1 MFLMHKP
8 EGARSSA
15 RPILPWWLVGS
26 VAVGTLLNPLNSSMI
41 AVALVSLGAAFH
53 VSLLTATW
61 LVSSFYLAGAA
72 GQPLM
77 GRLADLIGPRRI
89 FCLGLLLVGMA
100 SLLSLWTP
108 TFGWLVVLRVLQA
121 LGASAAYPAGLAL
134 FRAQTRQAT
143 GETTQLPAAALGA
156 ISMTSNVSAALGPTL
171 GGVLLLNFPW
181 QALFLI
187 NVPLVVIGL
196 ILALL
201 LLPKDQPG
209 HALDQRSTHP
219 QGTLISLVVRAL
231 DVPGVVLFSGTLTS
245 LLIFLLAL
253 EADPPW
259 LLLPVFLLLLLLLL
273 FWEERARTPFL
284 NMKML
289 RSNHQLVNVYV
300 QFAAVN
306 LAFYS
311 LFFGLPLWLEQAR
324 GESPALSGLLMLPL
338 TGMGVLTTFAAVQIV
353 RRAGARPALVLGAL
367 ALGVGT
373 LLLLFFQSNSPVVLL
388 LAVIVILGI
397 PNGLQNLGL
406 QAVLY
411 QAAPAAD
418 MGVAAGQF
426 QTFRYL
432 GSILSTSLLGLLFGG
447 TITSSGLHVLA
458 GTLTCISML
467 LLVGAW
473 RMHVPGND
481 AARSA

>member
-1 MFLMHKP
+1 MTQTTKV
-8 EGARSSA
+8 ARQSS
-15 RPILPWWLVGS
+15 RPILPWWFVGTI
-26 VAVGTLLNPLNSSMI
+26 ALGTLLNPLNSSMI
-41 AVALVSLGAAFH
+41 AVALVRLEAAFH
-53 VSLLTATW
+53 VSLVTITW
-61 LVSSFYLAGAA
+61 FVSSFYLAGAA

-77 GRLADLIGPRRI
+77 GRLADLLGPRRI
-89 FCLGLLLVGMA
+89 LCFGLLLVGTA
-100 SLLSLWTP
+100 SLLVLWAP

-121 LGASAAYPAGLAL
+121 LGTSAAYPAGLAL
-134 FRAQTRQAT
+134 FRAQIRQTT
-143 GETTQLPAAALGA
+143 GETTRPPAAALGT

-171 GGVLLLNFPW
+171 GGVLLLLFPW
-181 QALFLI
+181 QALFLV
-187 NVPLVVIGL
+187 NVPLVILGL

-201 LLPKDQPG
+201 LLPKDPPG
-209 HALDQRSTHP
+209 HAIDQHSTNA

-231 DVPGVVLFSGTLTS
+231 DVPGVILFSGTLTS
-245 LLIFLLAL
+245 LLIFLLSL
-253 EADPPW
+253 GGDPPW
-259 LLLPVFLLLLLLLL
+259 LLLLVFLFLLFLLL
-273 FWEERARTPFL
+273 FWEERVRTPFF
-284 NMKML
+284 NVKML
-289 RSNHQLVNVYV
+289 RSHRQLVNVYV

-306 LAFYS
+306 VAFYA

-324 GESPALSGLLMLPL
+324 GESPALAGLLLLPL
-338 TGMGVLTTFAAVQIV
+338 TGMGVLTTFTAVQIV

-373 LLLLFFQSNSPVVLL
+373 LLLLFFQANSPVLLL
-388 LAVIVILGI
+388 LAVIVVLGM

-411 QAAPAAD
+411 TAAPAAD

-458 GTLTCISML
+458 ATLAGISML
-467 LLVGAW
+467 LLIGAW
-473 RMHVPGND
+473 RMSIPGNH
-481 AARSA
+481 ATHSS

>member
-1 MFLMHKP
+1 
-8 EGARSSA
+8 
-15 RPILPWWLVGS
+15 
-26 VAVGTLLNPLNSSMI
+26 MI
-41 AVALVSLGAAFH
+41 AVALVSLGATFH
-53 VSLLTATW
+53 VSLVIATW

-89 FCLGLLLVGMA
+89 LCLGLLLVGMA
-100 SLLSLWTP
+100 SLLALWAP

-121 LGASAAYPAGLAL
+121 LGTSAAYPAGLAL
-134 FRAQTRQAT
+134 FRAQIRQAT
-143 GETTQLPAAALGA
+143 GEATQPPAAALGT

-171 GGVLLLNFPW
+171 GGVLLLMFPW

-187 NVPLVVIGL
+187 NVPLVIIGL

-209 HALDQRSTHP
+209 HALNQRSTYP

-245 LLIFLLAL
+245 LLLFLLAL
-253 EADPPW
+253 GGDSPW
-259 LLLPVFLLLLLLLL
+259 LLFLVFLFLLFLLL
-273 FWEERARTPFL
+273 FWEERARTPFF
-284 NMKML
+284 NVKML
-289 RSNHQLVNVYV
+289 RSHRQLVNVYV

-306 LAFYS
+306 FAFYS

-324 GESPALSGLLMLPL
+324 GESPALSGLLLLPL

-353 RRAGARPALVLGAL
+353 RRAGAKPALVLGAL
-367 ALGVGT
+367 ALGMGA
-373 LLLLFFQSNSPVVLL
+373 LLLLFFQSNSPVLL
-388 LAVIVILGI
+388 LLGVIVILGM

-411 QAAPAAD
+411 TAAPAAD

-432 GSILSTSLLGLLFGG
+432 GSVLSTSLLGLLFGG

-458 GTLTCISML
+458 VTLAGISML
-467 LLVGAW
+467 LLIGAW
-473 RMHVPGND
+473 RMHIPGNH
-481 AARSA
+481 ATHSS

>member
-1 MFLMHKP
+1 
-8 EGARSSA
+8 
-15 RPILPWWLVGS
+15 
-26 VAVGTLLNPLNSSMI
+26 
-41 AVALVSLGAAFH
+41 
-53 VSLLTATW
+53 
-61 LVSSFYLAGAA
+61 
-72 GQPLM
+72 M

-89 FCLGLLLVGMA
+89 FCLGLLLVGIA
-100 SLLSLWTP
+100 SLLSLWSAA
-108 TFGWLVVLRVLQA
+108 FGWLVVLRVLQA
-121 LGASAAYPAGLAL
+121 LGTSAAYPAGLAL
-134 FRAQTRQAT
+134 FRAQTRRMTAEAIQP
-143 GETTQLPAAALGA
+143 PAAALGA
-156 ISMTSNVSAALGPTL
+156 ISMTSNVSAALGPPL
-171 GGVLLLNFPW
+171 GGVLLLAFPW
-181 QALFLI
+181 QALFLV
-187 NVPLVVIGL
+187 NVPLVILGL

-201 LLPKDQPG
+201 LLPKDHPVY
-209 HALDQRSTHP
+209 AINQRSTHP
-219 QGTLISLVVRAL
+219 QRTSFRLVVRAL

-245 LLIFLLAL
+245 LLLFLLGLA
-253 EADPPW
+253 ADPPW
-259 LLLPVFLLLLLLLL
+259 VLFPLFLLLLLLLL
-273 FWEERARTPFL
+273 LWEERARTPFF
-284 NMKML
+284 NVKML
-289 RSNHQLVNVYV
+289 RSNRQLVNVYV

-338 TGMGVLTTFAAVQIV
+338 TGMGVLMTLAAVQIV

-367 ALGVGT
+367 ALGVGS
-373 LLLLFFQSNSPVVLL
+373 LLLLVFQSNSPVVLL

-411 QAAPAAD
+411 HAAPAAD

-447 TITSSGLHVLA
+447 TMTSSGLHVLA
-458 GTLTCISML
+458 GTLACISVL

>member
-1 MFLMHKP
+1 
-8 EGARSSA
+8 
-15 RPILPWWLVGS
+15 
-26 VAVGTLLNPLNSSMI
+26 MI
-41 AVALVSLGAAFH
+41 AVALLSLGTTFH
-53 VSLLTATW
+53 VSLVTATW

-89 FCLGLLLVGMA
+89 FCLGLLLVGIA
-100 SLLSLWTP
+100 SLLSLWAAA
-108 TFGWLVVLRVLQA
+108 FGWLVVLRVLQA
-121 LGASAAYPAGLAL
+121 LGTSAAYPAGLAL
-134 FRAQTRQAT
+134 FRAQTRRMTAEAIQP
-143 GETTQLPAAALGA
+143 PAAALGA
-156 ISMTSNVSAALGPTL
+156 ISMTSNVSAALGPPL
-171 GGVLLLNFPW
+171 GGVLLLAFPW
-181 QALFLI
+181 QALFLV
-187 NVPLVVIGL
+187 NVPLVILGL

-201 LLPKDQPG
+201 LLPKDHPG
-209 HALDQRSTHP
+209 HAIDQRSTHP
-219 QGTLISLVVRAL
+219 QRTSFRLVVRAL

-245 LLIFLLAL
+245 LLLFLLGLA
-253 EADPPW
+253 ADPPW
-259 LLLPVFLLLLLLLL
+259 VLFPLFLLLLLLLL
-273 FWEERARTPFL
+273 LWEERARTPFF
-284 NMKML
+284 NVKML
-289 RSNHQLVNVYV
+289 RSNRQLVNVYA

-338 TGMGVLTTFAAVQIV
+338 TGMGVLMTLAAVQIV

-367 ALGVGT
+367 ALGVGS
-373 LLLLFFQSNSPVVLL
+373 LLLLVFQSNSPVVLL

-411 QAAPAAD
+411 HAAPAAD

-447 TITSSGLHVLA
+447 TMTSSGLHVLA
-458 GTLTCISML
+458 GTLVCISVL
-467 LLVGAW
+467 LLIGAW
-473 RMHVPGND
+473 RMHVAGND
-481 AARSA
+481 VARSA

>member
-1 MFLMHKP
+1 MTHTTVTGHSD
-8 EGARSSA
+8 E
-15 RPILPWWLVGS
+15 RPLLPWWFVGS
-26 VAVGTLLNPLNSSMI
+26 VALGTLLNPLNSSMI
-41 AVALVSLGAAFH
+41 AVALVSLGTTFH
-53 VSLLTATW
+53 VALGTAIW

-77 GRLADLIGPRRI
+77 GRLADLVGPRRI
-89 FCLGLLLVGMA
+89 FCLGFLLVGIA
-100 SLLSLWTP
+100 SLLALWVP
-108 TFGWLVVLRVLQA
+108 TFGGLVVLRVLQA

-134 FRAQTRQAT
+134 FRSQTRLAT
-143 GETTQLPAAALGA
+143 GETTQPPVAALGA

-171 GGVLLLNFPW
+171 GGVLLLLFPW
-181 QALFLI
+181 QALFLV
-187 NVPLVVIGL
+187 NVPLVILGL

-201 LLPKDQPG
+201 LLPKDQPR
-209 HALDQRSTHP
+209 HTIDQRSTHP
-219 QGTLISLVVRAL
+219 QGTSFRLVVRAL
-231 DVPGVVLFSGTLTS
+231 DVPGMVLFSGTLTS
-245 LLIFLLAL
+245 LLLFLLTPGAN
-253 EADPPW
+253 PPW
-259 LLLPVFLLLLLLLL
+259 LLLPLFLLLMLFLL
-273 FWEERARTPFL
+273 FWEERARTPFF
-284 NMKML
+284 NVKML
-289 RSNHQLVNVYV
+289 RSNRQLVNVYV

-324 GESPALSGLLMLPL
+324 GESPALAGLLMLPL
-338 TGMGVLTTFAAVQIV
+338 TGMGVLMTFAAVQIV
-353 RRAGARPALVLGAL
+353 RRAGARPALVFGAL

-373 LLLLFFQSNSPVVLL
+373 LLLWFFQSNSPVALL

-411 QAAPAAD
+411 TAAPATD
-418 MGVAAGQF
+418 MGAAAGQF

-447 TITSSGLHVLA
+447 TITSNGLHVLA
-458 GTLTCISML
+458 GTLTCISGL

-473 RMHVPGND
+473 CIHAPGND
-481 AARSA
+481 ATRAA

>member
-1 MFLMHKP
+1 LKKSKN
-8 EGARSSA
+8 EAALSKV

-26 VAVGTLLNPLNSSMI
+26 VALGTLLNPLNSSMI
-41 AVALVSLGAAFH
+41 AVALLSLGATFH
-53 VSLLTATW
+53 VSLVTATW
-61 LVSSFYLAGAA
+61 LVSSFYLAGAV

-77 GRLADLIGPRRI
+77 GRLADLVGPRRI
-89 FCLGLLLVGMA
+89 FCLGLLLVGIA
-100 SLLSLWTP
+100 SLFSLWVP
-108 TFGWLVVLRVLQA
+108 AFGWLVVLRVLQA

-143 GETTQLPAAALGA
+143 EEATQPPAAALGA

-171 GGVLLLNFPW
+171 GGMLLLAFNW
-181 QALFLI
+181 QAIFLI
-187 NVPLVVIGL
+187 NVPLVVVGL

-201 LLPKDQPG
+201 LLPKDRPG
-209 HALDQRSTHP
+209 YAIDQ
-219 QGTLISLVVRAL
+219 QGPSFSRAVRAL
-231 DVPGVVLFSGTLTS
+231 DVPGVILFSGTLTS
-245 LLIFLLAL
+245 LLVFLLAL
-253 EADPPW
+253 SGNPPW
-259 LLLPVFLLLLLLLL
+259 EFVPVFLLLFLFLL
-273 FWEERARTPFL
+273 FWEYRTRTPFF
-284 NMKML
+284 NVKML
-289 RSNHQLVNVYV
+289 LSNRQLVKVYV

-306 LAFYS
+306 VVFYS

-353 RRAGARPALVLGAL
+353 RRSGARPALVLGAL
-367 ALGVGT
+367 ALSVGT
-373 LLLLFFQSNSPVVLL
+373 LLLLFFRSNSPVVVL

-411 QAAPAAD
+411 DAAPAAD

-432 GSILSTSLLGLLFGG
+432 GSILSTSLLGVLFGNR
-447 TITSSGLHVLA
+447 ITSNGLHLLA
-458 GTLTCISML
+458 GTLACISIML
-467 LLVGAW
+467 LVVAV
-473 RMHVPGND
+473 RMQVPGNH
-481 AARSA
+481 AAHSS